1 MEENKM
7 TVQEMHN
14 GLSKVYNS
22 CNLCGEPIIGVEG
35 KHYVKMTVF
44 GRSEK
49 RNVHC
54 TCINKYTEV
63 DNTKA
68 FVSTKVRKN
77 GVINFAKISVSAD
90 NTAELK
96 AYLISAGYTYVRAN
110 QNGCTF
116 LSPRFSGFSSL
127 SKMIFNANK
136 KISGF
141 TIRNVDMYNANTMET
156 ANVFMRFGKNTDYTI
171 AGRFFNE
178 GKIAKLSA
186 FLKEMN

>member
-1 MEENKM
+1 M

-22 CNLCGEPIIGVEG
+22 CNLCGEPITGIEG

-63 DNTKA
+63 DNTNT

-77 GVINFAKISVSAD
+77 GVINFAKISVSA
-90 NTAELK
+90 NNSAEIK
-96 AYLISAGYTYVRAN
+96 AYLISAGYTYIRAN
-110 QNGCTF
+110 QNAITF

-127 SKMIFNANK
+127 SKMIFNATK
-136 KISGF
+136 KIDGF
-141 TIRNVDMYNANTMET
+141 TIRNVDIYNASTMNT
-156 ANVFMRFGKNTDYTI
+156 ANVFMKFGKNTDYTI
-171 AGRFFNE
+171 AGRYFNE
-178 GKIAKLSA
+178 GKTEKLIS

>member
-1 MEENKM
+1 M
-7 TVQEMHN
+7 TMQDFHN

-63 DNTKA
+63 DNTKT

-96 AYLISAGYTYVRAN
+96 AYLISAGYTYIRAN
-110 QNGCTF
+110 QNAITF

-127 SKMIFNANK
+127 SKMIYNATK
-136 KISGF
+136 RIDGF
-141 TIRNVDMYNANTMET
+141 IIRNVDIYNASTMT
-156 ANVFMRFGKNTDYTI
+156 SANVFMKYGKNTDYTI
-171 AGRFFNE
+171 AGRLFNE
-178 GKIAKLSA
+178 GKTEKLA
-186 FLKEMN
+186 DFLKEMN

>member
-1 MEENKM
+1 M

-14 GLSKVYNS
+14 GFSKVYNS
-22 CNLCGEPIIGVEG
+22 CNLCGEPIEGFEG

-54 TCINKYTEV
+54 ACINKYTEV
-63 DNTKA
+63 DNTKT

-77 GVINFAKISVSAD
+77 GIINFAKISVSAN

-96 AYLISAGYTYVRAN
+96 AYLISAGYTYIRAN
-110 QNGCTF
+110 QNAITF

-127 SKMIFNANK
+127 SKMMFNATK
-136 KISGF
+136 RIEGF
-141 TIRNVDMYNANTMET
+141 TIRNVDMYNADNMNT
-156 ANVFMRFGKNTDYTI
+156 ANVFMKYGKNTDYTI
-171 AGRFFNE
+171 AGRYFNE
-178 GKIAKLSA
+178 GKIEKLNN

>member
-1 MEENKM
+1 M

-22 CNLCGEPIIGVEG
+22 CNLCGEPIEGIEG

-49 RNVHC
+49 RNIHC
-54 TCINKYTEV
+54 TCINKYIQV
-63 DNTKA
+63 DNTNT

-77 GVINFAKISVSAD
+77 GVINFAKISVSAN

-96 AYLISAGYTYVRAN
+96 AYLISAGYTYIRAN
-110 QNGCTF
+110 QNAITF

-127 SKMIFNANK
+127 SKMIFNATK
-136 KISGF
+136 RIEGF
-141 TIRNVDMYNANTMET
+141 TIKNVDIYNADNMNT
-156 ANVFMRFGKNTDYTI
+156 ANVFMKYGKNTDYTI
-171 AGRFFNE
+171 AGRYFNE
-178 GKIAKLSA
+178 GKIEKLSA

>member
-1 MEENKM
+1 M

-22 CNLCGEPIIGVEG
+22 CNLCGEPITGIEG
-35 KHYVKMTVF
+35 KQYVKMTVF

-77 GVINFAKISVSAD
+77 GIINFAKISVSAD

-96 AYLISAGYTYVRAN
+96 SYLISAGYTYIRAN
-110 QNGCTF
+110 QNAITF

-127 SKMIFNANK
+127 SKMIFNATK
-136 KISGF
+136 RIEGF
-141 TIRNVDMYNANTMET
+141 TIKNVDIYNADNMNT
-156 ANVFMRFGKNTDYTI
+156 ANVFMKYGKNTDYTI
-171 AGRFFNE
+171 AGRYFNE
-178 GKIAKLSA
+178 GKIEKLSA

>member
-1 MEENKM
+1 M
-7 TVQEMHN
+7 TVQDLHN

-22 CNLCGEPIIGVEG
+22 CNLCGEPITGIEG
-35 KHYVKMTVF
+35 KQYVKMTVF

-54 TCINKYTEV
+54 TCINKYTQV

-77 GVINFAKISVSAD
+77 GIINFAKISVSAD
-90 NTAELK
+90 NIPELK

-127 SKMIFNANK
+127 SKMIFNATK
-136 KISGF
+136 RIEGF
-141 TIRNVDMYNANTMET
+141 TIRNVDMYNADTMNTV
-156 ANVFMRFGKNTDYTI
+156 NVFMKYGKNTDYTV
-171 AGRFFNE
+171 AGRYFNE
-178 GKIAKLSA
+178 GKIEKLNS